1 MNEKM
6 QVEAI
11 KRGTVIDHI
20 PAGQGLKIVN
30 RLQLLD
36 NKVRLT
42 VGFNLSSGEL
52 GTKDLI
58 KVDNWLFT
66 ESEANELALFAPE
79 ATVNIIDDYKVVR
92 KIHVELPKELVDV
105 FLCPNSNCITRV
117 EPVLSRFHIKEIATR
132 VQLKCHYCE
141 KAFNKE
147 IFTET

>member
-11 KRGTVIDHI
+11 NRGTVIDHI

-42 VGFNLSSGEL
+42 VGFNLLSGEL

-58 KVDNWLFT
+58 KVDDWLFT
-66 ESEANELALFAPE
+66 ESEANELALFAPN

-92 KIHVELPKELVDV
+92 KINVTLPTELINV
-105 FLCPNSNCITRV
+105 FPCPNSNCITRV
-117 EPVLSRFHIKEIATR
+117 EPVSSRFRIRQLGHK

-141 KAFNKE
+141 KAFDKE
-147 IFTET
+147 IFTEN